1 MKPVLFFHHNNDYT
15 GSTRVL
21 ADVIARDYA
30 GQSVPVVV
38 NKNHGKGFLSELSNV
53 RLIGIW
59 KPLYAGRPI
68 PLLSGQVVRMQGFLL
83 ALIYGWRYETFYINT
98 IVPFYA
104 ALVGRFYGKRI
115 VYHVH
120 EKFVSLSLPVRVMEY
135 VFAHTI
141 AKRIYVS
148 KYTMSR
154 YTRHPRCEE
163 EIRYNRLSQD
173 FISKVRICPLSERR
187 RDTVLMIASLSK
199 IKGIFNF
206 LRVASLAPGLR
217 FRLMLSAD
225 MDTILDFITEP
236 VPANVELI
244 SAQSNIH
251 PYLYETDL
259 MLNMSIPL
267 FGVETFGMTI
277 LEAMAYGIPSIVPN
291 VGGPT
296 ELIEDGC
303 NGYCVDVTD
312 VELVA
317 SKVRDALERENYER
331 LCEGAL
337 DRFEKFIA
345 QRKCFANFSTLIIP
359 PQMMKSDV

>member
-1 MKPVLFFHHNNDYT
+1 MKPVLFFHQDNDYT

-21 ADVIARDYA
+21 ADVIAHDYT
-30 GQSVPVVV
+30 GQSVSVVV
-38 NKNHGKGFLSELSNV
+38 NKNRDKGFLSELLNV
-53 RLIGIW
+53 RMIGIW

-68 PLLSGQVVRMQGFLL
+68 PVVSNQIVRIQGFLL

-120 EKFVSLSLPVRVMEY
+120 EKFISHSLSVRILEY

-154 YTRHPRCEE
+154 YARHPLCEE
-163 EIRYNRLSQD
+163 EVRYNRLSQD
-173 FISKVRICPLSERR
+173 FMSKVRICPLAERK

-206 LRVASLAPGLR
+206 LRVANLVPSLR

-225 MDTILDFITEP
+225 MDAILDFITEP
-236 VPANVELI
+236 IPKNVELI

-251 PYLYETDL
+251 PYLYEADL
-259 MLNMSIPL
+259 ILNMSIPSL
-267 FGVETFGMTI
+267 CIETFGMTI
-277 LEAMAYGIPSIVPN
+277 LEAMAYCIPAIVPN
-291 VGGPT
+291 VGGPV

-303 NGYCVDVTD
+303 NGYCVDVTN

-317 SKVRDALERENYER
+317 SKVCVALEKVNYGR
-331 LCEGAL
+331 LCEGTL
-337 DRFEKFIA
+337 DKFKKIIA
-345 QRKCFANFSTLIIP
+345 SSNFVSF
-359 PQMMKSDV
+359 